1 MAVEL
6 VNPEGNTR
14 AVMKTGDIVHTPY
27 GEGKLLLYREI
38 DRIYVVDLAFAKAT
52 LYAAHDTLKELRP
65 NSTTLSNTPGHSGE
79 HPKPSSRCQK
89 DNTMELNV
97 AYEALESMRKLNL
110 ELQLNEMGF
119 FALDLDRCTT
129 CLFEEAKRQLEIQQ
143 KQKEA
148 DANGKFAANWLFR
161 RSNSSDTSS
170 LSASVSRNAKTGDP
184 CLICGSPA
192 CKMHSCSNF
201 RKEGIT
207 LCLECSQLFKL
218 DFVID
223 CLTSSI
229 ENRSAKIDR
238 MVETYDRT
246 LLLLRYSSQFIDDL
260 AKTLEQKMVQQNKVQ
275 VGSSASGIVSGT
287 LGVASAVMIF
297 TPVGPPL
304 LIASLLFGASATAV
318 QSGSKAMN
326 YHSDSNKLA
335 DRILALYGMLNS
347 ILRLAG
353 TLRDAMLRDHSR
365 ADMYVD
371 KHLHKLEYPEDDD
384 ILSKHSAELMAG
396 MTLGRAAAASAAGL
410 EASAFAATASAAS
423 MGASE
428 TISFVETGAV
438 AGRSSRL
445 IARSSMTALQTAR
458 FVQFAGGAISACT
471 LLLEAHCMS
480 QTIQAIKAGNPCV
493 KADLLRAVKA
503 NIETANIP
511 LTAVLDD
518 ECHRY
523 LSILAQRERAMTEKE
538 VVNILLAFSEEAKAA
553 KGETEKV
560 FMEED
565 EAVSTGI
572 ATDFN
577 ESDHDSDDMGTAE
590 ESSGNEQKDVA
601 VSKVTLSPS
610 RTAPLTPRSKISL
623 FARITKHKKEQLRL
637 SPSTAWAHRR
647 SQPSTELEDP
657 REVSA
662 PRASHGAYVDNLIV

>member
-1 MAVEL
+1 
-6 VNPEGNTR
+6 
-14 AVMKTGDIVHTPY
+14 MKTGDTVHTPY

-38 DRIYVVDLAFAKAT
+38 DCIYVVELTFAKAK
-52 LYAAHDTLKELRP
+52 LYAGRANLHEWRSD
-65 NSTTLSNTPGHSGE
+65 STKDAYATGLSGE
-79 HPKPSSRCQK
+79 QPKPTTK

-110 ELQLNEMGF
+110 ELQFHEMGF
-119 FALDLDRCTT
+119 FGLDLDRCTT
-129 CLFEEAKRQLEIQQ
+129 CLFEEAKRQREIQQ
-143 KQKEA
+143 KEKEA
-148 DANGKFAANWLFR
+148 DANGKLANWLFR
-161 RSNSSDTSS
+161 RSNSSDLSS
-170 LSASVSRNAKTGDP
+170 LSASISKNAKKGDP
-184 CLICGSPA
+184 CLVCGSPT
-192 CKMHSCSNF
+192 CKIHSCRNF

-223 CLTSSI
+223 SLTCSI
-229 ENRSAKIDR
+229 EERAAKIDR

-260 AKTLEQKMVQQNKVQ
+260 AHTLEQKTEQQNKVQ

-347 ILRLAG
+347 ILRLSG
-353 TLRDAMLRDHSR
+353 TLRDAMLRDHIR
-365 ADMYVD
+365 TDMYLD
-371 KHLHKLEYPEDDD
+371 KHLLTLEYPEDDD
-384 ILSKHSAELMAG
+384 IFSKHSAELMAG
-396 MTLGRAAAASAAGL
+396 MTLGRVAGAAGAAGL

-428 TISFVETGAV
+428 TISLVETGAV
-438 AGRSSRL
+438 AGRNTRL
-445 IARSSMTALQTAR
+445 IARSSMTAMQTAR
-458 FVQFAGGAISACT
+458 FVQFAGGAISAFT
-471 LLLEAHCMS
+471 LVLEAHCMN
-480 QTIQAIKAGNPCV
+480 QTIQAIKAGNPCA
-493 KADLLRAVKA
+493 KANLLRAVKDS
-503 NIETANIP
+503 IETASIP
-511 LTAVLDD
+511 STAVLDK

-553 KGETEKV
+553 KGEKDKV
-560 FMEED
+560 FMEGD
-565 EAVSTGI
+565 EALSTGI
-572 ATDFN
+572 ATDLN
-577 ESDHDSDDMGTAE
+577 ESDHDSDDIGTAE
-590 ESSGNEQKDVA
+590 ESGDNEQKDVA
-601 VSKVTLSPS
+601 TSKVALSPS

-623 FARITKHKKEQLRL
+623 FARITKHKKEEQGL
-637 SPSTAWAHRR
+637 SPPTTRVHRR
-647 SQPSTELEDP
+647 SQPSTEFEDP
-657 REVSA
+657 REVPA
-662 PRASHGAYVDNLIV
+662 PRALHGAYVDSLIV

>member
-1 MAVEL
+1 
-6 VNPEGNTR
+6 
-14 AVMKTGDIVHTPY
+14 MKTGDTVQTPY

-38 DRIYVVDLAFAKAT
+38 DCIYVVELNFAKAK
-52 LYAAHDTLKELRP
+52 LYAARYNLKEWRSD
-65 NSTTLSNTPGHSGE
+65 STIHANATGHSGE
-79 HPKPSSRCQK
+79 QPKPITNSLT

-119 FALDLDRCTT
+119 FGLDLDRCTA
-129 CLFEEAKRQLEIQQ
+129 CLFEEAKRQSDIRQ
-143 KQKEA
+143 KQKEK
-148 DANGKFAANWLFR
+148 DANGQFAANWLFR
-161 RSNSSDTSS
+161 RSNSIDTSI
-170 LSASVSRNAKTGDP
+170 LSAAVSRNSKKGDP

-192 CKMHSCSNF
+192 CKIHSCSNF
-201 RKEGIT
+201 RKEGIA

-223 CLTSSI
+223 SLTCSV
-229 ENRSAKIDR
+229 EERAAKIDR

-318 QSGSKAMN
+318 QSGSKALN

-353 TLRDAMLRDHSR
+353 TLRDAMLRDHIR
-365 ADMYVD
+365 TDMYLD
-371 KHLHKLEYPEDDD
+371 KHLLALEFPEDDD
-384 ILSKHSAELMAG
+384 IFSKHSAELMAG
-396 MTLGRAAAASAAGL
+396 MTLGRVAGAAGAAGL
-410 EASAFAATASAAS
+410 EASALAATASAAS

-428 TISFVETGAV
+428 TISLVETGAV
-438 AGRSSRL
+438 AGRNTRL
-445 IARSSMTALQTAR
+445 IARSSMTAMQTAR
-458 FVQFAGGAISACT
+458 FVQFAGGAISAFT
-471 LLLEAHCMS
+471 LVLEAHCMN
-480 QTIQAIKAGNPCV
+480 QTIQAIKAGNPCA
-493 KADLLRAVKA
+493 KADLLRAVKD
-503 NIETANIP
+503 NIETASIP
-511 LTAVLDD
+511 STALLDK

-523 LSILAQRERAMTEKE
+523 LSVLAQRERVMTEKE

-553 KGETEKV
+553 KGETDKV
-560 FMEED
+560 FMEGD
-565 EAVSTGI
+565 EAMSTGI
-572 ATDFN
+572 ATDLN
-577 ESDHDSDDMGTAE
+577 ESSHDSDDNMGTAE
-590 ESSGNEQKDVA
+590 ESGGNEQKDIA
-601 VSKVTLSPS
+601 ASKVTCSPS

-623 FARITKHKKEQLRL
+623 FARITKHKKEQGL
-637 SPSTAWAHRR
+637 SPPTAWAHRR
-647 SQPSTELEDP
+647 SQPSTEFEDP
-657 REVSA
+657 REVAA
-662 PRASHGAYVDNLIV
+662 PRVSHGAYVDNLIV